1 MANRQ
6 TERPRSLG
14 TAGDSDDG
22 GGGMLELSP
31 SSLEDDHQFHLFKT
45 ARELR
50 EAEETDTVKRR
61 ADMKMEGIPHTD
73 CEGRYSKFRQ
83 RTDE

>member
-1 MANRQ
+1 MATRQ
-6 TERPRSLG
+6 IERPRSLG
-14 TAGDSDDG
+14 TSGSSGDG

-31 SSLEDDHQFHLFKT
+31 KSLEDDHQFHLFKT

-61 ADMKMEGIPHTD
+61 ATMKMEGIPNTD
-73 CEGRYSKFRQ
+73 CEGRYSKFEQ
-83 RTDE
+83 